1 VSEGIAD
8 EDIRQW
14 MRQHVQ
20 KPGAMKPEDIADA
33 ILFVVSLPARVNVS
47 EILIRP
53 TIDIGPM

>member
-1 VSEGIAD
+1 
-8 EDIRQW
+8 
-14 MRQHVQ
+14 MRQHVR

-53 TIDIGPM
+53 TIDVGPM